1 MDGATKPYLM
11 KIWQRRCREPAW
23 AAVQALISTI
33 AMELGAHAG
42 ISLDP
47 PEQLLEQT
55 LAVIRLGKRGSSRPF
70 QTIRSPVMNGIG
82 IDVSKRQLDV
92 GTTGGETLQVGN
104 NRSGFSELDVWLKKH
119 PASQIVLEATGGYEQ
134 PVLDFLHKAGH
145 PVVRANAF
153 RARKFAQGMGQ
164 TAKTDR
170 LDAYALAQMAALVK
184 LPSYQPLE
192 PWQQRMRE
200 FVRARRQAMD
210 ALTIARQQQEM
221 VNDRELR
228 RLLQANITRQQTL
241 VERLGKQIAE
251 LVGQQPQLKI
261 LKSMKGVGPALQAV
275 LASYLPEL
283 GRISGKRIASLV
295 GVAPMSHDSGTM
307 RGKRSIKGGRAEI
320 RQVLYMAAMSA
331 MRHEPRLR
339 DFYQSLRARG
349 KEGKVAIVA
358 VMRKMLVILNAR
370 MRDAESGPIPA

>member
-1 MDGATKPYLM
+1 
-11 KIWQRRCREPAW
+11 
-23 AAVQALISTI
+23 
-33 AMELGAHAG
+33 MELGAHAG

-47 PEQLLEQT
+47 PEQLLELT

-92 GTTGGETLQVGN
+92 GTTDGEILQVSN
-104 NRSGFSELDVWLKKH
+104 SASGFAELDLWLRKH

-134 PVLDFLHKAGH
+134 SVLNFLHNAGH
-145 PVVRANAF
+145 PVVRANAL
-153 RARKFAQGMGQ
+153 RARRLAQGMGQ
-164 TAKTDR
+164 LAKTDR

-192 PWQQRMRE
+192 PWQQKMRE

-210 ALTIARQQQEM
+210 ALTVARQQQEM
-221 VNDRELR
+221 VTDRELR
-228 RLLQANITRQQTL
+228 RLLQANISRLQRM
-241 VERLGKQIAE
+241 VGRLGKQIAE
-251 LVGQQPQLKI
+251 QVAQQPQLAV
-261 LKSMKGVGPALQAV
+261 LKSMKGVGPGLQAV
-275 LASYLPEL
+275 ASYLPEL
-283 GRISGKRIASLV
+283 GKISGKAIASLV

-307 RGKRSIKGGRAEI
+307 RGKRSIHGGRAEI
-320 RQVLYMAAMSA
+320 RQVLYMASMSA

-370 MRDAESGPIPA
+370 VRDAQGGSIPA